1 MRITSKGQVTIPLHI
16 RQRAGLLPGTEI
28 DFQLDDDGA
37 VRLVRPE
44 RQPTNEALARAIAR
58 LRGKADT
65 SMSTEELMALTRG

>member
-44 RQPTNEALARAIAR
+44 RQPTNTALAQAITR
-58 LRGKADT
+58 LRGKANT
-65 SMSTEELMALTRG
+65 SMSTEEIMALTRG